1 MYFNHKLWSLTDT
14 VRPKIYV
21 AVAMGLIGSV
31 IGIARLILLGWL
43 IVQLI
48 AGASISEVWPLALGT
63 LAVLLGYSL
72 WEYQRLLLTQ
82 RNAAAVQHL
91 LRSRMFDQITKLG
104 PSYFASQRSGEMSNA
119 AVEGVE
125 QLEIYFGRY
134 LPQLFVAGITPF
146 VIFAVVSQ
154 IDIVA
159 ASVLLVAALFTL
171 FVPSLFQRWDSENSM
186 IRAKA
191 YREFASEFL
200 DALQGLVT
208 LKAFGQS
215 KARESL
221 LAEKAERLFQSTM
234 WVMAT
239 NSLARGIT
247 DIGITVGAASA
258 LAVSAYRVNEGL
270 MSFES
275 LLLVLLL
282 GVEVFKPLRQ
292 LRSLMHDG
300 MLAQAAAKQVF
311 GILEAQAPIIDHF
324 ANEQEQ
330 GKGEVTLKDHSIRFD
345 SVSFSYPSRK
355 TKSGETE
362 QQSVHNQLSF
372 TVHSGQ
378 QVGLVGSSG
387 GGKSTIL
394 NLLLRFYEP
403 QQGSVSIG
411 GVDIQKMSLAQL
423 RSQFAIVSQN
433 TYLFHGTVRENLCLG
448 MQAVSEEALLSATQA
463 ANADAF
469 IRQLPEGYDTVI
481 GERGIRLSGGQRQR
495 LAIARALLR
504 DAPILLLD
512 EALSSV
518 DARNEAEIQQA
529 LDVLMQGRTTLV
541 LAHRLAS
548 IINCDQILVLANGA
562 ISEQGT
568 HQQLMANKAGYA
580 ALMES
585 QAASLNKP
593 GHSDEQ
599 AREQEVERASN
610 QGKAETKQSKVEK
623 NKAEKSKAEDSE
635 EHDSI
640 LRGDKHSWG
649 QVLSMLLSYAADWKG
664 RLILT
669 FGLGTLRVFSY
680 IAVSVFSALAAAAVK
695 NAEPHQTWIVL
706 LLVSAVAAAVLHWL
720 ESWVAHDMA
729 FRMLSQMRI
738 RLFQKL
744 ESLAP
749 AFMVKR
755 RSGDMIN
762 LATNDIE
769 MVEYFFAHTIAP
781 VFVAIAVPGA
791 ILLLLA
797 SFSASLALTLLP
809 FILLVFFMPMLFRSH
824 IDGAA
829 GKARAV
835 LAKLSAH
842 SVESLQGLS
851 EILSY
856 QAIDQ
861 RKASFE
867 ALIAAHKAQRMRFF
881 KISSGQSIAVEF
893 VVVSCA
899 LVMLIVAATQA
910 AAGDFDVAYLPLIA
924 LASMMAF
931 LPVIEVADVGRQL
944 ADTFAATS
952 RLMQVEEA
960 QPSVF
965 DVAEVSDQQDQKNH
979 IHSNREA
986 PKVEF
991 KALSFAYDTDSETV
1005 LKDINLTLNP
1015 GSKVALVG
1023 ASGAGKSSLA
1033 HLLMR
1038 FWDPQQGGVFI
1049 DGVNI
1054 KSIPLDSFREL
1065 VAIVAQDTYLFNDSI
1080 KANLLMAKPNAS
1092 DEDIHKAV
1100 EQAQLSDFV
1109 ARQPEGLETIV
1120 GERGF
1125 SLSGGQ
1131 RQRLS
1136 IARAFLR
1143 DAPILILDE
1152 ATSHLD
1158 SVSEAAVH
1166 KALAK
1171 LMQNRTTLVIAHRLA
1186 SIEDA
1191 DQIVVLDHG
1200 KIAEQ
1205 GEHKELLVGAGK
1217 YASLVGYQSAHHI
1230 KENPVQ
1236 ESVELSP
1243 A

>member
-1 MYFNHKLWSLTDT
+1 MYFNQKLWSLTAS
-14 VRPKIYV
+14 VRPKVFV
-21 AVAMGLIGSV
+21 AVAMGLIGSA
-31 IGIARLILLGWL
+31 IGIGRLLLLGWL
-43 IVQLI
+43 IVKLI
-48 AGASISEVWPLALGT
+48 AGASLGEIWPLALGT
-63 LAVLLGYSL
+63 LTAILGYSL

-91 LRSRMFDQITKLG
+91 LRTRMFDQMAKLG
-104 PSYFASQRSGEMSNA
+104 PGYFASQRSGEISNA

-134 LPQLFVAGITPF
+134 LPQLFVAGITPL
-146 VIFAVVSQ
+146 VIFVVVSQ
-154 IDIVA
+154 IDIAV

-171 FVPSLFQRWDSENSM
+171 FAPSFFQRWDSTNSLA
-186 IRAKA
+186 RAKA

-221 LAEKAERLFQSTM
+221 LAQKAERLFQSTM

-247 DIGITVGAASA
+247 DIGITLGAASA
-258 LAVSAYRVNEGL
+258 LALAAYRVNEGL
-270 MSFES
+270 MSFDS

-300 MLAQAAAKQVF
+300 MLAEAAAKQVF
-311 GILEAQAPIIDHF
+311 SVLEAKAPIIDRF
-324 ANEQEQ
+324 SAEPQSESNARA
-330 GKGEVTLKDHSIRFD
+330 VLKDRSICFEN
-345 SVSFSYPSRK
+345 VSFSYPRRQLAGVDK
-355 TKSGETE
+355 EL
-362 QQSVHNQLSF
+362 QVHNQLSF
-372 TVHSGQ
+372 KVDSGQ
-378 QVGLVGSSG
+378 QVGVVGSSG

-394 NLLLRFYEP
+394 NLLMRFYEP
-403 QQGSVSIG
+403 QQGRVLVG
-411 GVDIQKMSLAQL
+411 GVDVQKMPLEQL
-423 RSQFAIVSQN
+423 RDQFAVVSQN
-433 TYLFHGTVRENLCLG
+433 SYLFHGSVRDNLCLG
-448 MQAVSEEALLSATQA
+448 IKEVSDEALLAATAA
-463 ANADAF
+463 ANADEF
-469 IRQLPEGYDTVI
+469 IRELPQGYETVI

-518 DARNEAEIQQA
+518 DARNEAQIQQA
-529 LDVLMQGRTTLV
+529 LDRLMVGRTTLV

-548 IINCDQILVLANGA
+548 IINCEQILVLDSGS
-562 ISEQGT
+562 IIERGT
-568 HQQLMANKAGYA
+568 HQALMQQGEAYAQLMASQVNTQQTSCNAAG
-580 ALMES
+580 ES
-585 QAASLNKP
+585 QLEPVAQQSISASAAEEEN
-593 GHSDEQ
+593 HQ
-599 AREQEVERASN
+599 AS
-610 QGKAETKQSKVEK
+610 
-623 NKAEKSKAEDSE
+623 SE
-635 EHDSI
+635 ENI
-640 LRGDKHSWG
+640 LQGDKHSWP
-649 QVLSMLLSYAADWKG
+649 QVLTMLLSYASDWKG
-664 RLILT
+664 RLGLT
-669 FGLGTLRVFSY
+669 FLLGTARVFSY

-695 NAEPHQTWIVL
+695 NNGDYQTW
-706 LLVSAVAAAVLHWL
+706 LVWLMVCAIAAAVLNWL

-729 FRMLSQMRI
+729 FRMLAKMRI
-738 RLFQKL
+738 QLFRKL

-749 AFMVKR
+749 SFMVRR

-791 ILLLLA
+791 ILWLLA
-797 SFSASLALTLLP
+797 SFSVSLALTLLP
-809 FILLVFFMPMLFRSH
+809 FILLVLFMPMLFRKP

-829 GKARAV
+829 GKARGI

-842 SVESLQGLS
+842 SVESLQGLA
-851 EILSY
+851 ELLSY
-856 QAIDQ
+856 QAVEQ

-867 ALIAAHKAQRMRFF
+867 ALIHAHKVQRMQFF
-881 KISSGQSIAVEF
+881 KMSAAQGIAVEF
-893 VVVSCA
+893 IVLSSA
-899 LVMLIVAATQA
+899 LAMLMVAAPLA
-910 AAGDFDVAYLPLIA
+910 AVGHFDSAYLPLIA

-952 RLMQVEEA
+952 RLMQVEES
-960 QPSVF
+960 QPSV
-965 DVAEVSDQQDQKNH
+965 QDAPATEQTQH
-979 IHSNREA
+979 RWTAASVA
-986 PKVEF
+986 PKVQFE
-991 KALSFAYDTDSETV
+991 ALDFAYNAGAEPV
-1005 LKDINLTLNP
+1005 LSAINLNLAP
-1015 GSKVALVG
+1015 GTKVALVG

-1038 FWDPQQGGVFI
+1038 FWDPQQGRILI
-1049 DGVNI
+1049 DGVDI
-1054 KSIPLDSFREL
+1054 KQIPLDDYRQL
-1065 VAIVAQDTYLFNDSI
+1065 VAIVAQDTYLFNDTI
-1080 KANLLMAKPNAS
+1080 KANLLMAKPSAT
-1092 DEDIHKAV
+1092 DEELQQAID
-1100 EQAQLSDFV
+1100 QAQLSDFV
-1109 ARQPEGLETIV
+1109 ARQAQGIETVV

-1131 RQRLS
+1131 RQRIS

-1158 SVSEAAVH
+1158 SLSEAAVH
-1166 KALAK
+1166 QALAK
-1171 LMQNRTTLVIAHRLA
+1171 LMQARTTLVIAHRLA

-1191 DQIVVLDHG
+1191 DQIVVLDRGQILESGTHW
-1200 KIAEQ
+1200 
-1205 GEHKELLVGAGK
+1205 ELLAKGAN
-1217 YASLVGYQSAHHI
+1217 YARLVGYQGSVGSAQGDRQVSITH
-1230 KENPVQ
+1230 
-1236 ESVELSP
+1236 
-1243 A
+1243 